1 MNKVNYKPQK
11 EEIAS
16 IPRRTG
22 RFLRETDARI
32 LIDRQ
37 LRQAGWDIEDKNQV
51 TTEEIAISGRADYL
65 LKDVRGR
72 AMAVVEAKRF
82 SVDPASA
89 KQQALAYAESIKAD
103 FIFLSNGE
111 EIYFW
116 DYKYRPE
123 QKVATFFSRRDLEK
137 TQTLRLEQKSIS
149 VIPIPEK
156 YFKGGQ
162 WRQPRPYQQQAI
174 QIMDKSLLG
183 GKRKMLLVM
192 ATGTGKTD
200 TIALYLKR
208 LFEAGLANRALF
220 LVDRIALGQQAKEV
234 FDEILTE
241 YPSKLLYGG
250 RLKDE
255 SSIIIS
261 TLPTLFSQLSQFTS
275 GYFDVVVSDE
285 AHRSIFGI
293 YNAVLSHFDAIR
305 IGLTATPSAFID
317 RNTYKLFDCWDERER
332 KGKPTFL
339 YSIRRGIKEGFIAGY
354 DIVQIDTKVSL
365 EGINYDGEDFDPE
378 DLERKINVP
387 ARNEQIAKVFR
398 EDEDKRG
405 PKRNRKTIVYAVT
418 KKHASQLTYYFNQAY
433 PEYKGRYAEVITS
446 DTQDPGGAIRRFK
459 LEELPLIAVSV
470 GMLDTGFDAPTVEN
484 LVMVRPTRSPILY
497 QQMRGRGSRLSQT
510 IGKTSFRIYD
520 FAGVTRYF
528 NDTSFNPYSEIIK
541 AHSGV
546 PFGVEAE
553 DLQDLSE
560 AEKTAAERLK
570 FVVVPETAPENVDV
584 VVRREKVEVGPEGE
598 RIDVDDYQLAWER
611 QVQELIATEPLVKKL
626 QTGTELSNDEAQV
639 LAEKLNS
646 PKFYFNEANLREAYH
661 YPPGTLNDFIKTALG
676 IQELPTEEQLYT
688 ERINELFESWLVD
701 KNFTAEQA
709 KILRLIKAQYIARR
723 QEIDA
728 TIFEEPIFRQ
738 LGGLNRAL
746 QVFGE
751 DMLQGTLEELNQQ
764 VFVRQ
769 FKYAEQ

>member
-1 MNKVNYKPQK
+1 MSNQDTKGNK
-11 EEIAS
+11 
-16 IPRRTG
+16 
-22 RFLRETDARI
+22 FLRETDARI

-51 TTEEIAISGRADYL
+51 ATEETSQTGRADYI
-65 LKDVRGR
+65 LKDSRSR
-72 AMAVVEAKRF
+72 ALAVVEAKRF

-89 KQQALAYAESIKAD
+89 KQQALVYAESISAE
-103 FIFLSNGE
+103 FVFLSNGE

-116 DYKYRPE
+116 DYKNRPE
-123 QKVATFFSRRDLEK
+123 QKVATFFSQRDLEK
-137 TQTLRLEQKSIS
+137 KHTLQLEQKPIS
-149 VIPIPEK
+149 VIPIPER

-162 WRQPRPYQQQAI
+162 WRTPRPYQKEAMQV
-174 QIMDKSLLG
+174 MDKSLAG

-208 LFEAGLANRALF
+208 LFEAGLVNRALF
-220 LVDRIALGQQAKEV
+220 LVDRIALGQQAKDV

-241 YPSKLLYGG
+241 YSSKLLYGG

-261 TLPTLFSQLSQFTS
+261 TLPTLYSQLSQFTS
-275 GYFDVVVSDE
+275 GYFDIVISDE

-305 IGLTATPSAFID
+305 IGLTATPSAYID
-317 RNTYKLFDCWDERER
+317 RNTYKLFGCWDEREQ

-339 YSIRRGIKEGFIAGY
+339 YGIRRGIREGFIAGY

-365 EGINYDGEDFDPE
+365 EGIKYEDEDFDPD
-378 DLERKINVP
+378 DLERRINVP

-398 EDEDKRG
+398 EDEEKRG

-418 KKHASQLTYYFNQAY
+418 KKHASQLAYYLNQVY
-433 PEYKGRYAEVITS
+433 PEYKGRYAEIITS
-446 DTQDPGGAIRRFK
+446 DTQDPEGAIRRFRI
-459 LEELPLIAVSV
+459 EELPMIAVSV
-470 GMLDTGFDAPTVEN
+470 GMLDTGFDAPRVEN

-497 QQMRGRGSRLSQT
+497 QQMRGRGSRLST
-510 IGKTSFRIYD
+510 VIGKTSFRIYD

-528 NDTSFNPYSEIIK
+528 SDDSFNPYSEILK
-541 AHSGV
+541 ARSGI
-546 PFGVEAE
+546 PWGTEAE
-553 DLQDLSE
+553 DLQ
-560 AEKTAAERLK
+560 AVERLRL
-570 FVVVPETAPENVDV
+570 VEIPESAPENIDV
-584 VVRREKVEVGPEGE
+584 VVRRANVEVGPEGE
-598 RIDVDDYQLAWER
+598 KIDADDYQRAWER
-611 QVQELIATEPLVKKL
+611 EVQELIETEPLIKKL
-626 QTGTELSNDEAQV
+626 KSGAELSSDEAQT
-639 LAEKLNS
+639 LSEKLNS
-646 PKFYFNEANLREAYH
+646 PKYYFNEANLREAYH
-661 YPPGTLNDFIKTALG
+661 YPPGTLNDFMKTALG
-676 IQELPTEEQLYT
+676 IQELPTEEQLYE

-723 QEIDA
+723 QVIDA
-728 TIFEEPIFRQ
+728 TIFEEPMFRQ
-738 LGGLNRAL
+738 IGGLNRAL
-746 QVFGE
+746 QIFGE
-751 DMLQGTLEELNQQ
+751 DALQTTLEELNQQ

-769 FKYAEQ
+769 YKYAEQ

>member
-1 MNKVNYKPQK
+1 MPNQD
-11 EEIAS
+11 I
-16 IPRRTG
+16 TG
-22 RFLRETDARI
+22 KKFLRETDARI

-51 TTEEIAISGRADYL
+51 STEETSQTGRADYI
-65 LKDVRGR
+65 LKDGR
-72 AMAVVEAKRF
+72 SRAVAVVEAKRF

-89 KQQALAYAESIKAD
+89 KQQALAYAESINAD

-123 QKVATFFSRRDLEK
+123 QKVATFFSQRDLGK
-137 TQTLRLEQKSIS
+137 IQTLRLEQKPISI
-149 VIPIPEK
+149 IPIPER
-156 YFKGGQ
+156 YFKGGE
-162 WRQPRPYQQQAI
+162 WRTPRPYQKQAM
-174 QIMDKSLLG
+174 QIMDKSLAG

-200 TIALYLKR
+200 TIALFLKR
-208 LFEAGLANRALF
+208 LFEAGLVNRALF
-220 LVDRIALGQQAKEV
+220 LVDRIALGQQAKDV

-241 YPSKLLYGG
+241 YSSKLLYGG

-261 TLPTLFSQLSQFTS
+261 TLPTLYSQLSQFTS
-275 GYFDVVVSDE
+275 GYFDIVISDE

-305 IGLTATPSAFID
+305 IGLTATPSAYID
-317 RNTYKLFDCWDERER
+317 RNTYKLFDCWDEREQ

-339 YSIRRGIKEGFIAGY
+339 YSIRRGIREGFIAGY
-354 DIVQIDTKVSL
+354 DIEQIDTKVSL
-365 EGINYDGEDFDPE
+365 EGITYEGEDFDSD
-378 DLERKINVP
+378 DLERRVNVP
-387 ARNEQIAKVFR
+387 ARNEQITKVFR
-398 EDEDKRG
+398 EDEEKRE

-418 KKHASQLTYYFNQAY
+418 KKHASQLAYYLNQTY

-459 LEELPLIAVSV
+459 LEELPVIAVSV

-484 LVMVRPTRSPILY
+484 LIMVRPTRSPILY
-497 QQMRGRGSRLSQT
+497 QQMRGRGSRLST
-510 IGKTSFRIYD
+510 AIGKTSFRIYD

-528 NDTSFNPYSEIIK
+528 NDNSFNPYSEILK
-541 AHSGV
+541 VRSGI
-546 PFGVEAE
+546 PWGTEEE

-560 AEKTAAERLK
+560 EEKTVVERLK
-570 FVVVPETAPENVDV
+570 LIEVPETAPENIDV
-584 VVRREKVEVGPEGE
+584 VVHRAKVEVGPEGE
-598 RIDVDDYQLAWER
+598 KIDTDDYQVAWER
-611 QVQELIATEPLVKKL
+611 QVQELIETEPLIKKL
-626 QTGTELSNDEAQV
+626 KSGEGLSSDEAQV

-646 PKFYFNEANLREAYH
+646 PKFYFNEVNLREAYH

-676 IQELPTEEQLYT
+676 IQELPTEEQLYA

-709 KILRLIKAQYIARR
+709 KILRLIKSQYIARR
-723 QEIDA
+723 QFIDA

-738 LGGLNRAL
+738 IGGLNRAL
-746 QVFGE
+746 QIFGE
-751 DMLQGTLEELNQQ
+751 DALKVTLAELNQQ
-764 VFVRQ
+764 VFASQ
-769 FKYAEQ
+769 YQYAQ